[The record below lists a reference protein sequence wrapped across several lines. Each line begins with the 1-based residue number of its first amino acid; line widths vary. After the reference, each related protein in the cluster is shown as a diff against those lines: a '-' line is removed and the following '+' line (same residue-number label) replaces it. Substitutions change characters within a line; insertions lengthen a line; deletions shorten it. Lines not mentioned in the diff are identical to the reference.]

1 MIFGVP
7 GQSASDLEADL
18 DDVLTLRPD
27 HISAYELEA
36 KPGTRFTHRHG
47 AELERQA
54 DLMERYYEQ
63 VVARLR
69 AAGYRWYETANFCLP
84 GRESRHNLGYWL
96 GHDYAGIG
104 VGAVGTRGLRR
115 RRNLPSLPR
124 YLDAVEGGGEPP
136 AEIEQLTPAE
146 RMTERLM
153 LGLRLDRPLELGG
166 VEDALDRPAAERLA
180 SAGLVELQDG
190 TIRLSER
197 GRYVANSV
205 LASILR

>member
-36 KPGTRFTHRHG
+36 KPGTRFTHPHG

-84 GRESRHNLGYWL
+84 GPRVAAQPGLL
-96 GHDYAGIG
+96 AG
-104 VGAVGTRGLRR
+104 
-115 RRNLPSLPR
+115 P
-124 YLDAVEGGGEPP
+124 
-136 AEIEQLTPAE
+136 
-146 RMTERLM
+146 
-153 LGLRLDRPLELGG
+153 
-166 VEDALDRPAAERLA
+166 
-180 SAGLVELQDG
+180 
-190 TIRLSER
+190 
-197 GRYVANSV
+197 
-205 LASILR
+205 

>member
-1 MIFGVP
+1 MD
-7 GQSASDLEADL
+7 SE
-18 DDVLTLRPD
+18 
-27 HISAYELEA
+27 
-36 KPGTRFTHRHG
+36 
-47 AELERQA
+47 
-54 DLMERYYEQ
+54 
-63 VVARLR
+63 
-69 AAGYRWYETANFCLP
+69 
-84 GRESRHNLGYWL
+84 
-96 GHDYAGIG
+96 
-104 VGAVGTRGLRR
+104 R

-153 LGLRLDRPLELGG
+153 LGLRLDQPLELGG

-180 SAGLVELQDG
+180 TAGLVELQDG